1 MVGADESKAVDVV
14 VGRRI
19 RNLRLRQKMSQN
31 DVAAHLKLTFQQ
43 IQKYEKGMSRISASQ
58 LFELAKLFK
67 VSIDTFFTDLPASGR
82 QKKST
87 RSIDQLT
94 DRHLLRLVE
103 AFESLKDRR
112 LKSAVVELAE
122 EMARCQA
129 N

>member
-1 MVGADESKAVDVV
+1 MGVNESKAIDIV

-19 RNLRLRQKMSQN
+19 RNLRLRQKVSQN
-31 DVAAHLKLTFQQ
+31 DVAGHLKLTFQQ
-43 IQKYEKGMSRISASQ
+43 IQKYEQGISRISASQ

-67 VSIDTFFTDLPASGR
+67 VSIDTFFTDFPADGR
-82 QKKST
+82 QKKSA
-87 RSIDQLT
+87 RSLDQLT

-129 N
+129 K